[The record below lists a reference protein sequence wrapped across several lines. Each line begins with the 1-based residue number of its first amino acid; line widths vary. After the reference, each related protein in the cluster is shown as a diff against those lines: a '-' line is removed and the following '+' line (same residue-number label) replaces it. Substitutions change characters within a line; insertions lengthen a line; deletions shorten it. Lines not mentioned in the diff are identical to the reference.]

1 MRPAEVKGLWDPLMV
16 PPVLS
21 QGAALILPKKTAWH
35 SASQPCSCCPLN
47 SWLTNGGLSWG
58 TRMRK
63 HITQSPAQPGER
75 LGEKREGGR
84 KVLWHFIQG
93 SNHQSEKNW
102 IRDNWCQTEKEK
114 SLRTR
119 AQREK
124 RRGRKN
130 DWSPRPKQTLPNPQL
145 HCVTVGRD
153 ASNGTEK

>member
-1 MRPAEVKGLWDPLMV
+1 
-16 PPVLS
+16 
-21 QGAALILPKKTAWH
+21 
-35 SASQPCSCCPLN
+35 
-47 SWLTNGGLSWG
+47 
-58 TRMRK
+58 MRK

-75 LGEKREGGR
+75 LGEKREGGL
-84 KVLWHFIQG
+84 KVLWYFIQE
-93 SNHQSEKNW
+93 SNHQSEKNS

-119 AQREK
+119 AQRKK

-153 ASNGTEK
+153 ASHGTKKKNHLCSQRKMGEAIPSPGTPRSNPVPQPCGTIHSHLKHQSHGEVT